1 MTVSSPSRF
10 PSLSTTTRRLAL
22 VAGLLLSLTACK
34 PGGEDAKAAPKA
46 ASAPDPTLVIASEAM
61 RQHLKI
67 EPVAMAP
74 VSDAERIAGRI
85 DFDEQRVARI
95 GSAVTGRVTELSAGL
110 GQTVRAGDR
119 LALLHSTEL
128 GNSQL
133 LYIRTRAQVELH
145 RRNVERARLLLAAD
159 VIGSAEL
166 QKRESELAI
175 SEAELRAAADQL
187 RVQGMSRK
195 AIESLTT
202 SGAINSTSQ
211 VIATAAGVVVERN
224 VAQGQVVQPADAMFT
239 VADLSRVWA
248 VAQVPEQQIAGIKPG
263 QSVSIQVPALRNAHF
278 EGKLVYVGDTVN
290 VENRTVTVRTEVDN
304 PERML
309 KPAMLATMVIRS
321 NPVKRL
327 VVPSAAVVRENGE
340 DFVLKELEAGKF
352 GLVKVKLQAEQ
363 DNMRPVEAGLKEG
376 ERIVTDGSF
385 HLNNERKRALSG
397 GDK

>member
-1 MTVSSPSRF
+1 MIASTSLPAFASRMAVAGA
-10 PSLSTTTRRLAL
+10 LAL
-22 VAGLLLSLTACK
+22 SLAACK
-34 PGGEDAKAAPKA
+34 PGVDTAQ
-46 ASAPDPTLVIASEAM
+46 ASAPPAATPDPTLVTASQDM
-61 RQHLKI
+61 RKHLKI
-67 EPVAMAP
+67 EPVAMAA

-85 DFDEQRVARI
+85 DFDEHRVARI
-95 GSAVTGRVTELSAGL
+95 GSAVTGRITELNASL

-119 LALLHSTEL
+119 LAQLHSTEL

-133 LYIRTRAQVELH
+133 LYLRTRAQVELH

-175 SEAELRAAADQL
+175 AGAEMRAAADQL
-187 RVQGMSRK
+187 RVQGMGRR
-195 AIESLTT
+195 AIEALST

-211 VIATAAGVVVERN
+211 VIATAGGVVVERN

-248 VAQVPEQQIAGIKPG
+248 VAQVPEQQIAGIKAG
-263 QSVSIQVPALRNAHF
+263 QSVSIQVPALKNAQF
-278 EGKLVYVGDTVN
+278 NGKLVYVGDTVN

-304 PERML
+304 PERTL

-321 NPVKRL
+321 QPVKRL
-327 VVPSAAVVRENGE
+327 VVPSSAVVRENGE
-340 DFVLKELEAGKF
+340 DHVLMETADNQF
-352 GLVKVKLQAEQ
+352 RLVKVKLQVEQ
-363 DNMRPVEAGLKEG
+363 DGMRPVEAGLKEG
-376 ERIVTDGSF
+376 QRVVTEGSF
-385 HLNNERKRALSG
+385 HLNNERKRSLAG